1 MLIIISTIIICLC
14 SVFKGFQMTNEIAV
28 LRVGLGITLEER
40 GDSNWY
46 SVNKYSDIQVVHD
59 SGHRIYYTDNRLSPS
74 TEAVPQNFSICLN
87 IPNLKAFDFFFF

>member
-40 GDSNWY
+40 GDSN
-46 SVNKYSDIQVVHD
+46 
-59 SGHRIYYTDNRLSPS
+59 
-74 TEAVPQNFSICLN
+74 
-87 IPNLKAFDFFFF
+87 